1 MKRRGFLVV
10 LSGPSS
16 AGKNTL
22 LGAIMGRVPGM
33 LYSISATTRKPRPGE
48 QHGVDYFFLDDEEF
62 ARLKDSGGLL
72 EWAEYCGNL
81 YGTPRQF
88 VEDALT
94 AGNIVITDIDI
105 QGAQQIKSSM
115 PEAVG
120 VFLMPPSLEEL
131 QKRIIARGTDSAAA
145 IKERMTRAVDEMKY
159 VVDYDYW
166 ILNADLDQ
174 AVTEFLAIIT
184 AERQRVSRTDFS

>member
-22 LGAIMGRVPGM
+22 LGAIMGKLPGP
-33 LYSISATTRKPRPGE
+33 LYSISATTRQPRPIE
-48 QHGVDYFFLDDEEF
+48 QHGVDYFFVDNHEF
-62 ARLKDSGGLL
+62 NRLKDSGGLL
-72 EWAEYCGNL
+72 EWAEYCGHL
-81 YGTPRQF
+81 YGTPRHF
-88 VEDALT
+88 IEESLA
-94 AGNIVITDIDI
+94 AGQIVITDIDI
-105 QGAQQIKSSM
+105 QGARQIRSAM
-115 PEAVG
+115 PEAVC

-131 QKRIIARGTDSAAA
+131 QKRIIARGTDSPEA

-174 AVTEFLAIIT
+174 AVTELVSIIT
-184 AERQRVSRTDFS
+184 AEKLRVHRTQFR